1 MKYTEDNSP
10 DPKIPIS
17 KINVEDLVDGDL
29 FGNWHLN

>member
-10 DPKIPIS
+10 DPKTPIS

-29 FGNWHLN
+29 LGNWH